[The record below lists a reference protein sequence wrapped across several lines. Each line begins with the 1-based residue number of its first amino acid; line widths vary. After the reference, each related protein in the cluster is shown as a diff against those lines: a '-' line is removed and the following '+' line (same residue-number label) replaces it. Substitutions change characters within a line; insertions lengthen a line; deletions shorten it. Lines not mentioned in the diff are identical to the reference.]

1 MNNEATKTVKETAA
15 VSDEKALATTAKAE
29 VKTGGFA
36 PVFVE
41 AEKMFERIADLTKET
56 THKAYEFFQRRGGE
70 FGRELDDWFRA
81 ESEILRSVPV
91 EITETKDAINV
102 RAAVSGF
109 KPEEIEVSV
118 KDNLLILSGETKT
131 EENTTDENTIY
142 SEWRSNKFCRQLNLS
157 SEIDA
162 DKVTA
167 NLKDGVLNLTLPKIP
182 MREATQVPVN
192 AD

>member
-70 FGRELDDWFRA
+70 FGRELDDWFHA

-91 EITETKDAINV
+91 EITETENTINV
-102 RAAVSGF
+102 RAAVPGF

-118 KDNLLILSGETKT
+118 KDNLLILSGETQT
-131 EENTTDENTIY
+131 EENTTNENTIY

-167 NLKDGVLNLTLPKIP
+167 NLKDGVLQLTLPKVPI
-182 MREATQVPVN
+182 REATQVPVN